1 MTSLMA
7 IFCRGVVIVSLVSLN
22 TRLLADGRWEAVPVA
37 TLLSAVWWLNART
50 AAQVD
55 GIHAMLIYA
64 SGAGCGTALG
74 LWLGGL

>member
-1 MTSLMA
+1 MVF
-7 IFCRGVVIVSLVSLN
+7 IFLRGLVIVSLVSLN
-22 TRLLADGRWEAVPVA
+22 TRLLADGRWAAVPVA

-55 GIHAMLIYA
+55 GVPAMLIYA